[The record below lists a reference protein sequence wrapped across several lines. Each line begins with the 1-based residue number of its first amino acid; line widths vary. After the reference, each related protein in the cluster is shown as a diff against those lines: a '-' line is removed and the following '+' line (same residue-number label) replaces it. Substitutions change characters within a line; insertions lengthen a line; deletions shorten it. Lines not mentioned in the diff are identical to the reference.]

1 MGTKGLRLTGRG
13 SFCVPGDTIGGMTE
27 VTVKVNQRTPSWP
40 EGSVLTFERTAWVD
54 KLLTNGVLSELRYDD
69 PEALALIEEA
79 GVDSLQ
85 GVVTPQPV
93 PSPSRPPAS
102 GAGSGRDAWAEYYR
116 ALNEGVDAPAEWS
129 RDMIREAIEGTA
141 G

>member
-1 MGTKGLRLTGRG
+1 
-13 SFCVPGDTIGGMTE
+13 MTE

-54 KLLTNGVLSELRYDD
+54 KLLSNGVLSELQYDD

-85 GVVTPQPV
+85 GVVTPPV
-93 PSPSRPPAS
+93 PSLPRPPAS

-116 ALNEGVDAPAEWS
+116 ALNGGDAPEEWS
-129 RDMIREAIEGTA
+129 RDQIREAIEGTP